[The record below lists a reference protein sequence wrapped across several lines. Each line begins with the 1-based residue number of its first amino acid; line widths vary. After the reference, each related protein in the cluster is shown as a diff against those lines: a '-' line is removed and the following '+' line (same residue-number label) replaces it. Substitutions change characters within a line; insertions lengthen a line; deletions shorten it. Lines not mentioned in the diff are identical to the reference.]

1 MRIRD
6 VMTTEVAVVAAE
18 TPVEEVA
25 QFLLDRHIS
34 AAPVVDEAGDLVGI
48 VSEGDLIR
56 RPETGTERHRSW
68 WLALLTSPEEL
79 AGAYIKS
86 HGHRASDVMTGDVIK
101 AHEDMLLGELA
112 TLLEKCHI
120 KRVPVMRQG
129 KLVGI
134 VSRAD
139 ILRAL
144 ATTQK
149 TSAPPAPSADDRSI
163 REQLLAALA
172 KEGLPRG
179 PQVNVVVNEGVVHLW
194 GLIETEEERKAL
206 RVAAESITGVRGIE
220 DHLGKRPRYIAGM

>member
-1 MRIRD
+1 MRVRD
-6 VMTTEVAVVAAE
+6 VMTTEVAAVAAE
-18 TPVEEVA
+18 ASVEEVA

-34 AAPVVDEAGDLVGI
+34 AAPVVDGAGDLVGI

-79 AGAYIKS
+79 AGEYVKS

-112 TLLEKCHI
+112 TLLEKNHI
-120 KRVPVMRQG
+120 KRAPVMRDG

-144 ATTQK
+144 AATR
-149 TSAPPAPSADDRSI
+149 TSPPPAPSADDRSI

-179 PQVNVVVNEGVVHLW
+179 PQVNVVVSEGVVHLW
-194 GLIETEEERKAL
+194 GLVESEDERKAL
-206 RVAAESITGVRGIE
+206 HVAAESITGVRAIE

>member
-6 VMTTEVAVVAAE
+6 VMTTEVAVVAAD

-68 WLALLTSPEEL
+68 WLALLTSPEDL
-79 AGAYIKS
+79 AGEYVKS
-86 HGHRASDVMTGDVIK
+86 HGHRASDVMTSDVITV
-101 AHEDMLLGELA
+101 HEDMLLGELA
-112 TLLEKCHI
+112 TLLEKRHI
-120 KRVPVMRQG
+120 KRAPVMREG

-144 ATTQK
+144 ATTRA
-149 TSAPPAPSADDRSI
+149 SAPPAPSADDRSI

-179 PQVNVVVNEGVVHLW
+179 PQVNVVVSEGVVHLW
-194 GLIETEEERKAL
+194 GLVESEEERKAL

-220 DHLGKRPRYIAGM
+220 DHLGHRPRYVAGM

>member
-1 MRIRD
+1 MRVRD
-6 VMTTEVAVVAAE
+6 VMTTEVATVAAE

-34 AAPVVDEAGDLVGI
+34 AAPVVDQDGDLVGI

-68 WLALLTSPEEL
+68 WLALLTAPEDL
-79 AGAYIKS
+79 AGEYVKS
-86 HGHRASDVMTGDVIK
+86 HGHRASDVMTDDVIK
-101 AHEDMLLGELA
+101 VHEDTLLGELA
-112 TLLEKCHI
+112 TLLEKRRI
-120 KRVPVMRQG
+120 KRAPVMREG

-144 ATTQK
+144 AATQA
-149 TSAPPAPSADDRSI
+149 SPPPVPSADDRSI
-163 REQLLAALA
+163 REQLLA
-172 KEGLPRG
+172 KEALPRG

-194 GLIETEEERKAL
+194 GLIDSEEERKAL
-206 RVAAESITGVRGIE
+206 RVAAESIAGVRAVE
-220 DHLGKRPRYIAGM
+220 DHLGRRPTYVAGM